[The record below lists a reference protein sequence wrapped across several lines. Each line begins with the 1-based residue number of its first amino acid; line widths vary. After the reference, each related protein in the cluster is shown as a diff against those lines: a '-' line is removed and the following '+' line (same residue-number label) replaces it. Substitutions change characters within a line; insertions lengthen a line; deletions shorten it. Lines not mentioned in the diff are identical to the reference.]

1 MLEKE
6 SEKQERAIL
15 RKGQLTSDPRV
26 GGGELG
32 LEDCPIGLRR
42 LQFGG
47 KVLRPDSLLGI
58 ILPSFILLAKE
69 LANVLLGALRNTRGR
84 GSLRVGGAVRSIV
97 TLQKRG
103 RRN

>member
-1 MLEKE
+1 MLEKV
-6 SEKQERAIL
+6 SEKQEREIL

-32 LEDCPIGLRR
+32 LEDCPIGLHR

-58 ILPSFILLAKE
+58 ILPSFVLLVKE
-69 LANVLLGALRNTRGR
+69 LANVLLGALGNTRK
-84 GSLRVGGAVRSIV
+84 GGVPPSWRN
-97 TLQKRG
+97 QKKHRHCIEK
-103 RRN
+103 RQRN